1 MNIKGKKEYMTLSDS
16 EVEGAE
22 TDIELQ
28 MTTINSN
35 SSSDIKPS
43 LSEYIDY
50 HDNYPKKTKF
60 ELWVLKTCSK
70 IKTGFNKITDN
81 KIFKSLSGLI
91 FYYFTISYYVSSLRG
106 CEKEQAECLTQLGPS
121 SAFEIGSE
129 IFFSALNFTIL
140 MTFVYFELTYK
151 KFLYICSPTLLYLF
165 YIYDTGADFAHHG
178 AYNRVFFYLFMSF
191 QLFIIGTITFIF
203 TMLKRHFWKTSI
215 TLKIITFLIY
225 LFIQRYLNNSCED
238 WNKGFKGTAID
249 NDVGVCKIYTP
260 TNRCFLYLT
269 DGFFDVTALRNINC
283 RKDRN
288 LFDEKNLLKSFIPE
302 ERDQKQSKRL
312 GFPRTESWPFFPDS
326 ILSEYNKN
334 IFKSMIDMDRDDKS
348 LTENVEVYID
358 FEPDFP
364 EVKINLK
371 KNQTL
376 IDERRKFIEEN
387 KIKDEENLKEYENKQ
402 KLKESNNGTNTT
414 SEENQEEESPVNPV
428 EMPFKNIIQIYIDA
442 LSRNHFRKKLKKTFA
457 WLEKFY
463 MSNHEIENNLVDDNL
478 EYSSY
483 QFLKYHS
490 LDYYT
495 YANMIPGY
503 FGTHKWEQYDTKY
516 FLWDYKAKGYIVGQ
530 SSNVCER
537 EGWDLEMM
545 FKDYLNFTNYDHEMN
560 PFYCDPNFSDP
571 DQPYQVFKG
580 AYSIIRKCMYGKD
593 SGEFQIEYAKQF
605 FTTYKDERK
614 FFRMM
619 FSDAHEGSMEVVKY
633 LDDYIV
639 DYLQFLHDE
648 GHMKDSVV
656 FIMTDHGTSMPGP
669 AFTLHADD
677 WFREVFLGALFYVIP
692 KDHKMFK
699 TFHENLRANEN
710 VMVTSFDI
718 HASLLN
724 FVDVHNWKYTTY
736 GQSLFT
742 TPIDES
748 YRTCDYYKIDA
759 GYCMCEA

>member
-1 MNIKGKKEYMTLSDS
+1 MDIKGKKEYLTLSDS
-16 EVEGAE
+16 EGDGAD

-28 MTTINSN
+28 MTTIKSN
-35 SSSDIKPS
+35 YSYDIKPTF
-43 LSEYIDY
+43 SENIDY
-50 HDNYPKKTKF
+50 HDNYPKKKKF
-60 ELWVLKTCSK
+60 ELLLEKICSK
-70 IKTGFNKITDN
+70 VIKAYDKFTKN
-81 KIFKSLSGLI
+81 KIFKFVSGFI
-91 FYYFTISYYVSSLRG
+91 FCYFTFSYYLSSLRG
-106 CEKEQAECLTQLGPS
+106 CDKEQAECLTKLGPS
-121 SAFEIGSE
+121 TAFEIGSE
-129 IFFSALNFTIL
+129 IFFSALSFTI
-140 MTFVYFELTYK
+140 MMSFVYFQITYK
-151 KFLYICSPTLLYLF
+151 HYLYISSPILIYLF
-165 YIYDTGADFAHHG
+165 YILDTGADFAHHG
-178 AYNRVFFYLFMSF
+178 AYNRVFFYLFMSI
-191 QLFIIGTITFIF
+191 QLFIIGTITFII
-203 TMLKRHFWKTSI
+203 TMLKQHFWKTSI
-215 TLKIITFLIY
+215 TLKIISLLIY
-225 LFIQRYLNNSCED
+225 LYIERYLNNSCTD
-238 WNKGFKGTAID
+238 WNKGFKGTEID
-249 NDVGVCKIYTP
+249 NEIGACKIFTP

-269 DGFFDVTALRNINC
+269 DGFFDVTALRNFNC

-288 LFDEKNLLKSFIPE
+288 IFEEKNLLKSFIPE
-302 ERDQKQSKRL
+302 DRDQKDSKRL
-312 GFPRTESWPFFPDS
+312 GFPRTEYWPFFPDS
-326 ILSEYNKN
+326 ILSDYNKN
-334 IFKSMIDMDRDDKS
+334 IFKSMIDMDRNDKS
-348 LTENVEVYID
+348 LTDNVEVYIN
-358 FEPDFP
+358 FEPNFP
-364 EVKINLK
+364 EVNINLK
-371 KNQTL
+371 KNLTL
-376 IDERRKFIEEN
+376 IEERRKIIEEN
-387 KIKDEENLKEYENKQ
+387 KIRDEKNFEEYQNKQ
-402 KLKESNNGTNTT
+402 KFNMSNNDSNTT
-414 SEENQEEESPVNPV
+414 QENEAEETPLYPV

-463 MSNHEIENNLVDDNL
+463 ITNHELQNDLQDNNLNF
-478 EYSSY
+478 SSY

-503 FGTHKWEQYDTKY
+503 FGTHKWEQYNTKY
-516 FLWDYKAKGYIVGQ
+516 FLWEYKAKGYIVGQ

-537 EGWDLEMM
+537 EGWDLEMA
-545 FKDYLNFTNYDHEMN
+545 FKDYLNFTNFDHEMN

-571 DQPYQVFKG
+571 NQPYQVFKG

-593 SGEFQIEYAKQF
+593 SGEFQVEYAKQF

-648 GHMKDSVV
+648 GHMKESVV

-677 WFREVFLGALFYVIP
+677 WFKEVFLGGLFYVIP

-718 HASLLN
+718 HSSLLN
-724 FVDVHNWKYTTY
+724 FMNVNNWKYTTY

-742 TPIDES
+742 TSIDDSE
-748 YRTCDYYKIDA
+748 RTCDYYKIDP
-759 GYCMCEA
+759 GYCMCAA